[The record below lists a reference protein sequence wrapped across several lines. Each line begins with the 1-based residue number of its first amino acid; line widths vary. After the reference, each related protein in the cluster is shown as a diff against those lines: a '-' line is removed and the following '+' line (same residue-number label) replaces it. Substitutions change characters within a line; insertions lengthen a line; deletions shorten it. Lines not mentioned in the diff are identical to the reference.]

1 MRNKKTVIAL
11 IAAAAVIAIAATVLI
26 LNSKPTAPVTDDQA
40 KSQAMI
46 DNAKMI
52 AEKFPLTTELPIRV
66 DHYEDY
72 SNLIR
77 YEITYRINTADSVT
91 IIINDETGGSY
102 DRAIANIKS
111 RGFDADEY
119 DIEYNDLSDDGYWG
133 HAE

>member
-46 DNAKMI
+46 DNARMI

-66 DHYEDY
+66 DHYENY

-77 YEITYRINTADSVT
+77 YEITYRINNADSVT

>member
-40 KSQAMI
+40 KSQAMVE
-46 DNAKMI
+46 NARII

-66 DHYEDY
+66 DHYENY

-77 YEITYRINTADSVT
+77 YEITYRINNIDSVT

>member
-11 IAAAAVIAIAATVLI
+11 IAAATVIAIAATVLI

-66 DHYEDY
+66 DHYENY

-77 YEITYRINTADSVT
+77 YEITYRINNADSVT

-111 RGFDADEY
+111 RGFNADDY

>member
-46 DNAKMI
+46 DNARMI
-52 AEKFPLTTELPIRV
+52 AEKYPLTTELPIRV
-66 DHYEDY
+66 DHYENY

-77 YEITYRINTADSVT
+77 YEITYRINNADSVT

-102 DRAIANIKS
+102 DRAITNIKS

>member
-1 MRNKKTVIAL
+1 MKNKTL
-11 IAAAAVIAIAATVLI
+11 IIGLVAAVAFIATLATVLM
-26 LNSKPTAPVTDDQA
+26 LSSRQTAPVTDDQA
-40 KSQAMI
+40 KSQAMTE
-46 DNAKMI
+46 NAKMI

-66 DHYEDY
+66 DHYENY
-72 SNLIR
+72 SNLIK
-77 YEITYRINTADSVT
+77 YEITYRINNADSVT